1 MGQPGVFWGPRAI
14 AIDNEGNL
22 LVTDT
27 GNKRVQVF
35 DANGGFITQ
44 FGGGGVEAGL
54 LEEPVGIAVG
64 PDGSVYVADT
74 WNQRIQQFDSNYQF
88 VREWPVPGWEGEDI
102 FNKPY
107 LTVDQAGNV
116 YATDPTGWRVLVWT
130 ATGEPLA
137 VIGQYGSGPS
147 EFAFVNGISTAPDGS
162 IWVADADNHRLMRFE
177 PVR

>member
-1 MGQPGVFWGPRAI
+1 LDAATQIVGGDPGSGPGQLQQPR
-14 AIDNEGNL
+14 N
-22 LVTDT
+22 V
-27 GNKRVQVF
+27 
-35 DANGGFITQ
+35 
-44 FGGGGVEAGL
+44 
-54 LEEPVGIAVG
+54 AVA
-64 PDGSVYVADT
+64 PDGRIYVADT